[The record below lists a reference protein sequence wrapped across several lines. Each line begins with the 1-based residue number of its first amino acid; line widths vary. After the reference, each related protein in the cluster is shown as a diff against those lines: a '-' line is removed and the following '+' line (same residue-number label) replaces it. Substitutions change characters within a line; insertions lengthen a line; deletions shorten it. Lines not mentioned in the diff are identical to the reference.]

1 MSEIPVQSQL
11 TPLVN
16 TVARIIAI
24 MNNKGGAGK
33 TSTITNLAMS
43 FAHAG
48 RRVLLI
54 DGDQQANSTEVM
66 ANGKKYYAQYGH
78 TICDL
83 YNNPRFSIFDA
94 IIPAFSGEEVID
106 NLFIIPSDPSFERV
120 MENCLTRH
128 HREKILSRHLQS
140 VMDKFDYILID
151 CSPGLNLSTT
161 NAAYTADHVLIPVD
175 GGSFA
180 LTGLDVVL
188 DYLDEIRETRFTRF
202 SVFRNEYNGSKK
214 KMNTYLHE
222 QLASN
227 ERTRD
232 NYLETR
238 IRADENISQAQ
249 VACVPLWYYNKGSLA
264 LNDYRALMRE
274 LETIL
279 SNEAA

>member
-43 FAHAG
+43 LAHAG

-83 YNNPRFSIFDA
+83 YNHPRFSIFDA
-94 IIPAFSGEEVID
+94 IIPAVSGEEVID
-106 NLFIIPSDPSFERV
+106 NLYIIPSDPSFGRV

-128 HREKILSRHLQS
+128 HREKILSRHLQP

-202 SVFRNEYNGSKK
+202 SVFRNEYNGAKK
-214 KMNTYLHE
+214 KMNTYLHD

-232 NYLETR
+232 NYLKTR

-249 VACVPLWYYNKGSLA
+249 VACIPLWYYNKGSLA

-274 LETIL
+274 LETLL

>member
-1 MSEIPVQSQL
+1 MSEVPEKSVL
-11 TPLVN
+11 TPLTN
-16 TVARIIAI
+16 TLARIIAI

-33 TSTITNLAMS
+33 TSTITNLAMTLAQS
-43 FAHAG
+43 GH
-48 RRVLLI
+48 RVLLI

-83 YNNPRFSIFDA
+83 YNNPRFNIVDV
-94 IIPAFSGEEVID
+94 IIQAVSGEEAID

-161 NAAYTADHVLIPVD
+161 NAAFLADHVLIPVD

-188 DYLDEIRETRFTRF
+188 DYLDEIRETRFTQF
-202 SVFRNEYNGSKK
+202 SVFRNEYNGAKK
-214 KMNTYLHE
+214 KMNTYLHD

-227 ERTRD
+227 ERTKD
-232 NYLETR
+232 NYLKTR

-249 VACVPLWYYNKGSLA
+249 VACVPLYFYNKGSLA

-274 LETIL
+274 LESVL
-279 SNEAA
+279 SKEVE

>member
-43 FAHAG
+43 LSHAG

-94 IIPAFSGEEVID
+94 IIPAVSGEEVID
-106 NLFIIPSDPSFERV
+106 NLYIIPSDPSFERV

-202 SVFRNEYNGSKK
+202 SVFRNEYNGAKK

-274 LETIL
+274 LETLL

>member
-43 FAHAG
+43 LAHAG

-78 TICDL
+78 TICDV

-94 IIPAFSGEEVID
+94 IIPAVSGEEVID
-106 NLFIIPSDPSFERV
+106 NLYIIPSDPSFERV

-202 SVFRNEYNGSKK
+202 SVFRNEYNGAKK

-274 LETIL
+274 LETLL

>member
-1 MSEIPVQSQL
+1 MSEIPVQSLL
-11 TPLVN
+11 TPLAN
-16 TVARIIAI
+16 TLASIIAI

-43 FAHAG
+43 LAHAG

-94 IIPAFSGEEVID
+94 IIPAVSGEEVID
-106 NLFIIPSDPSFERV
+106 NLYIIPSDPSFERV

-202 SVFRNEYNGSKK
+202 SVFRNEYNGAKK

-274 LETIL
+274 LETLL

>member
-1 MSEIPVQSQL
+1 MTEAPVQSIL
-11 TPLVN
+11 TPLSN
-16 TVARIIAI
+16 TVASIIAI

-33 TSTITNLAMS
+33 TSTITNLAMTL
-43 FAHAG
+43 AQAG

-83 YNNPRFSIFDA
+83 YNNPRFNIFDA
-94 IIPAFSGEEVID
+94 IIPAVSGEEVID

-128 HREKILSRHLQS
+128 HREKILSRHLQP

-161 NAAYTADHVLIPVD
+161 NAAFMADHVLIPVD

-188 DYLDEIRETRFTRF
+188 DYLDEIRETRFAQF
-202 SVFRNEYNGSKK
+202 SVFRNEYNGAKK
-214 KMNTYLHE
+214 KMNTYLHD

-227 ERTRD
+227 ERTKD
-232 NYLETR
+232 NYLKTR

-249 VACVPLWYYNKGSLA
+249 VACVPLYFYNKGSLA

-274 LETIL
+274 LETVL
-279 SNEAA
+279 SKEAA

>member
-43 FAHAG
+43 LAHAG

-94 IIPAFSGEEVID
+94 IIPAVSGEEVID
-106 NLFIIPSDPSFERV
+106 NLYIIPSDPSFERV

-202 SVFRNEYNGSKK
+202 SVFRNEYNGAKK

-249 VACVPLWYYNKGSLA
+249 VACVPLWYYNKGALA

-274 LETIL
+274 LETLL

>member
-1 MSEIPVQSQL
+1 MTEISEQSEL
-11 TPLVN
+11 TTLPN
-16 TVARIIAI
+16 TQAKIVAI

-33 TSTITNLAMS
+33 TSTITNLAMTL
-43 FAHAG
+43 AQAG

-83 YNNPRFSIFDA
+83 YNNPRFDIMDA
-94 IIPAFSGEEVID
+94 IIPAVSGDDKIN

-140 VMDKFDYILID
+140 VMEKFDYIMID

-161 NAAYTADHVLIPVD
+161 NAAFMADHVIIPVD

-188 DYLDEIRETRFTRF
+188 DYLDEIRETRFTQF
-202 SVFRNEYNGSKK
+202 SVFRNEYNAAKK

-222 QLASN
+222 QLSSS

-238 IRADENISQAQ
+238 IRTDENISQAQ
-249 VACVPLWYYNKGSLA
+249 VACIPLYCYNKGSLA
-264 LNDYRALMRE
+264 LNDYRSLMRE
-274 LETIL
+274 LETVL
-279 SNEAA
+279 SKEAQ

>member
-1 MSEIPVQSQL
+1 MTEAPVQSIL
-11 TPLVN
+11 TPLSN
-16 TVARIIAI
+16 TVSSIIAI

-33 TSTITNLAMS
+33 TSTITNLAMTL
-43 FAHAG
+43 AQAG

-83 YNNPRFSIFDA
+83 YNNPRFNIFDA
-94 IIPAFSGEEVID
+94 IIPAVSGEEVID

-128 HREKILSRHLQS
+128 HREKILSRHLQP
-140 VMDKFDYILID
+140 VMDRFDYILID

-161 NAAYTADHVLIPVD
+161 NAAFMADHVLIPVD

-188 DYLDEIRETRFTRF
+188 DYLDEIRETRFTQF
-202 SVFRNEYNGSKK
+202 SVFRNEYNGAKK
-214 KMNTYLHE
+214 KMNTYLHD

-227 ERTRD
+227 DRTKD
-232 NYLETR
+232 NYLKTR

-249 VACVPLWYYNKGSLA
+249 VACVPLYFYNKGSLA

-274 LETIL
+274 LETVL

>member
-43 FAHAG
+43 LAHAG

-83 YNNPRFSIFDA
+83 YNNSRFSIFDA
-94 IIPAFSGEEVID
+94 IIPAVSGEEVID

-128 HREKILSRHLQS
+128 HREKILSRHLQP

-202 SVFRNEYNGSKK
+202 SVFRNEYNGAKK

-274 LETIL
+274 LETLL

>member
-43 FAHAG
+43 LAHAG

-94 IIPAFSGEEVID
+94 IIPAVSGEEVID
-106 NLFIIPSDPSFERV
+106 NLFVIPSDPSFERV

-128 HREKILSRHLQS
+128 HREKILSRHLQP

-202 SVFRNEYNGSKK
+202 SVFRNEYNGAKK
-214 KMNTYLHE
+214 KMNTYLHD

-274 LETIL
+274 LETLL

>member
-1 MSEIPVQSQL
+1 MTETPVQSIL
-11 TPLVN
+11 TPLSN
-16 TVARIIAI
+16 TVASIIAI

-33 TSTITNLAMS
+33 TSTITNLAMTL
-43 FAHAG
+43 AQAG

-83 YNNPRFSIFDA
+83 YNNPRFNIFDA
-94 IIPAFSGEEVID
+94 IIPAVSGEEAID

-128 HREKILSRHLQS
+128 HREKILSRHLQP
-140 VMDKFDYILID
+140 VMDRFDYILND

-161 NAAYTADHVLIPVD
+161 NAAFMADHVLIPVD

-188 DYLDEIRETRFTRF
+188 DYLDEIRETRFTQF
-202 SVFRNEYNGSKK
+202 SVFRNEYNGAKK
-214 KMNTYLHE
+214 KMNTYLHD

-227 ERTRD
+227 DRTKD
-232 NYLETR
+232 NYLKTR

-249 VACVPLWYYNKGSLA
+249 VACVPLYFYNKGSLA

-274 LETIL
+274 LETVL
-279 SNEAA
+279 SKEAA

>member
-1 MSEIPVQSQL
+1 MSEVPVQSLL
-11 TPLVN
+11 TPLAN
-16 TVARIIAI
+16 TLASIIAI

-33 TSTITNLAMS
+33 TSTITNLAMTL
-43 FAHAG
+43 AQAG

-83 YNNPRFSIFDA
+83 YNNPRFNILDA
-94 IIPAFSGEEVID
+94 IIPAVSGEDVID

-128 HREKILSRHLQS
+128 HREKILSRHLQP

-161 NAAYTADHVLIPVD
+161 NAAFMADHVIIPVD

-188 DYLDEIRETRFTRF
+188 DYLDEIRETRFTQF
-202 SVFRNEYNGSKK
+202 SVFRNEYNGAKK
-214 KMNTYLHE
+214 KMNTYLHD

-227 ERTRD
+227 ERTKD
-232 NYLETR
+232 NYLKTR

-249 VACVPLWYYNKGSLA
+249 VACVPLYFYNKGSLA

-274 LETIL
+274 LESVL
-279 SNEAA
+279 SKEAA

>member
-1 MSEIPVQSQL
+1 MSEIPVQYQL

-43 FAHAG
+43 LAHAG

-151 CSPGLNLSTT
+151 GSPGLNLSTT

-202 SVFRNEYNGSKK
+202 SVFRNEYNGAKK

-264 LNDYRALMRE
+264 R
-274 LETIL
+274 TITVR
-279 SNEAA
+279 

>member
-16 TVARIIAI
+16 TVPRIIAI

-43 FAHAG
+43 LAHAG

-94 IIPAFSGEEVID
+94 IIPAVSGEEVID
-106 NLFIIPSDPSFERV
+106 NLYIIPSDPSFERV

-202 SVFRNEYNGSKK
+202 SVFRNEYNGAKK

-274 LETIL
+274 LETLL

>member
-1 MSEIPVQSQL
+1 MSAAPVQSLL
-11 TPLVN
+11 TPLAK
-16 TVARIIAI
+16 TLASIIAI

-33 TSTITNLAMS
+33 TSTITNLAMTL
-43 FAHAG
+43 AQAG

-83 YNNPRFSIFDA
+83 YNNPRFNILDT
-94 IIPAFSGEEVID
+94 IIPAVSGEDVID

-128 HREKILSRHLQS
+128 HREKILSRHLQP

-161 NAAYTADHVLIPVD
+161 NAAFMADHVIIPVD

-188 DYLDEIRETRFTRF
+188 DYLDEIRETRFTQF
-202 SVFRNEYNGSKK
+202 SVFRNEYNGAKK
-214 KMNTYLHE
+214 KMNTYLHD

-227 ERTRD
+227 ERTKD
-232 NYLETR
+232 NYLKTR

-249 VACVPLWYYNKGSLA
+249 VACVPLYFYNKGSLA

-274 LETIL
+274 LETVL
-279 SNEAA
+279 SKEAA

>member
-1 MSEIPVQSQL
+1 MTQISEQSEL
-11 TPLVN
+11 TNMPN
-16 TVARIIAI
+16 TPAKIIAI

-33 TSTITNLAMS
+33 TSTITNLAMTL
-43 FAHAG
+43 AQAG

-83 YNNPRFSIFDA
+83 YNNPRFNIMDA
-94 IIPAFSGEEVID
+94 IIPAVSGDDKIN

-161 NAAYTADHVLIPVD
+161 NAAFMADHVIIPVD

-188 DYLDEIRETRFTRF
+188 DYLDEIRETRFTQF
-202 SVFRNEYNGSKK
+202 SVFRNEYNAAKK

-222 QLASN
+222 QLSSS

-238 IRADENISQAQ
+238 IRTDENISQAQ
-249 VACVPLWYYNKGSLA
+249 VACIPLYCYNKGSLA

-274 LETIL
+274 LETVL
-279 SNEAA
+279 SKEAQ

>member
-43 FAHAG
+43 LAHAG

-94 IIPAFSGEEVID
+94 IIPAVSGEEVID
-106 NLFIIPSDPSFERV
+106 NLYIIPSDPSFERV

-175 GGSFA
+175 GGNFA

-202 SVFRNEYNGSKK
+202 SVFRNEYNGAKK

-274 LETIL
+274 LETLL

>member
-43 FAHAG
+43 LAHAG

-94 IIPAFSGEEVID
+94 IIPAVSGEEVID
-106 NLFIIPSDPSFERV
+106 NLYIIPSDPSFERV

-202 SVFRNEYNGSKK
+202 SVFRNEYNGAKK

-232 NYLETR
+232 NYMETR

-274 LETIL
+274 LETLL

>member
-43 FAHAG
+43 LAHAG

-94 IIPAFSGEEVID
+94 IIPAVSGEEVID
-106 NLFIIPSDPSFERV
+106 NLYIIPSEPSFERV

-202 SVFRNEYNGSKK
+202 SVFRNEYNGAKK

-274 LETIL
+274 LETLL

>member
-43 FAHAG
+43 LAHAG

-83 YNNPRFSIFDA
+83 YNNPRVSIFDA
-94 IIPAFSGEEVID
+94 IIPAVSGEEVID
-106 NLFIIPSDPSFERV
+106 NLYIIPSDPSFERV

-202 SVFRNEYNGSKK
+202 SVFRNEYNGAKK

-274 LETIL
+274 LETLL

>member
-43 FAHAG
+43 LAHAG

-94 IIPAFSGEEVID
+94 IIPAVSGEEVID
-106 NLFIIPSDPSFERV
+106 NLYIIPSDPSFERV

-202 SVFRNEYNGSKK
+202 SVFRNEYNGAKK

>member
-43 FAHAG
+43 LAHAG

-94 IIPAFSGEEVID
+94 IIPAVSGEEVID
-106 NLFIIPSDPSFERV
+106 NLYIIPSDPSFERV

-128 HREKILSRHLQS
+128 HREKILSRHLQP

-202 SVFRNEYNGSKK
+202 SVFRNEYNGAKK

-274 LETIL
+274 LETLL

>member
-1 MSEIPVQSQL
+1 
-11 TPLVN
+11 
-16 TVARIIAI
+16 
-24 MNNKGGAGK
+24 
-33 TSTITNLAMS
+33 
-43 FAHAG
+43 
-48 RRVLLI
+48 
-54 DGDQQANSTEVM
+54 
-66 ANGKKYYAQYGH
+66 
-78 TICDL
+78 
-83 YNNPRFSIFDA
+83 
-94 IIPAFSGEEVID
+94 
-106 NLFIIPSDPSFERV
+106 

-128 HREKILSRHLQS
+128 HREKILSRHLQL

-202 SVFRNEYNGSKK
+202 SVFRNEYNGTKK
-214 KMNTYLHE
+214 KMNTYLHD

-232 NYLETR
+232 NYLKTR

-274 LETIL
+274 LETLL

>member
-1 MSEIPVQSQL
+1 MTVL
-11 TPLVN
+11 TPLANVL
-16 TVARIIAI
+16 VRIIAI

-43 FAHAG
+43 LAQAG

-54 DGDQQANSTEVM
+54 DGDQQANSTEVL

-83 YNNPRFSIFDA
+83 YNNPRFNILDA
-94 IIPAFSGEEVID
+94 IIPAVSGEEVIE

-128 HREKILSRHLQS
+128 HREKILARHLQP

-161 NAAYTADHVLIPVD
+161 NAAFIADHVLIPVD

-188 DYLDEIRETRFTRF
+188 DYLDEIREERFTRF
-202 SVFRNEYNGSKK
+202 SVFRNEYNGAKK

-222 QLASN
+222 QLSSN

-232 NYLETR
+232 NYLEAR

-274 LETIL
+274 LETLL

>member
-1 MSEIPVQSQL
+1 MTETPVQSIP
-11 TPLVN
+11 TPLSN
-16 TVARIIAI
+16 TVASIIAI

-33 TSTITNLAMS
+33 TSTITNLAMTL
-43 FAHAG
+43 AQAG

-83 YNNPRFSIFDA
+83 YNNPRFNIFDA
-94 IIPAFSGEEVID
+94 IIPAVSGEEVID

-128 HREKILSRHLQS
+128 HREKILSRHLQP
-140 VMDKFDYILID
+140 VMDRFDYILID

-161 NAAYTADHVLIPVD
+161 NAAFMADHVLIPVD

-188 DYLDEIRETRFTRF
+188 DYLDEIRETRFTQF
-202 SVFRNEYNGSKK
+202 SVFRNEYNGAKK
-214 KMNTYLHE
+214 KMNTYLHD

-227 ERTRD
+227 DRTKD
-232 NYLETR
+232 NYLKTR

-249 VACVPLWYYNKGSLA
+249 VACVPLYFYNKGSLA

-274 LETIL
+274 LETVL
-279 SNEAA
+279 SKEAA

>member
-1 MSEIPVQSQL
+1 MSEIPVQPQL
-11 TPLVN
+11 
-16 TVARIIAI
+16 ARIIAI

-43 FAHAG
+43 LAHAG

-83 YNNPRFSIFDA
+83 YNNPRFSISDA
-94 IIPAFSGEEVID
+94 IIPAVSGEDEID

-128 HREKILSRHLQS
+128 HREKILSRHLQP
-140 VMDKFDYILID
+140 VMDKYDYILID

-202 SVFRNEYNGSKK
+202 SVFRNEYNGAKK
-214 KMNTYLHE
+214 KMNTYLHD

-274 LETIL
+274 LETLL

>member
-1 MSEIPVQSQL
+1 MTETPVQSIP
-11 TPLVN
+11 TPLSN
-16 TVARIIAI
+16 TVASIIAI

-33 TSTITNLAMS
+33 TSTITNLAMTL
-43 FAHAG
+43 AQAG

-83 YNNPRFSIFDA
+83 YNNPRFNIFDA
-94 IIPAFSGEEVID
+94 IIPAVSGEEVID

-128 HREKILSRHLQS
+128 HREKILSRHLQP
-140 VMDKFDYILID
+140 VMDRFDYILID

-161 NAAYTADHVLIPVD
+161 NAAFMADHVLIPVD

-188 DYLDEIRETRFTRF
+188 DYLDEIRETRFTQF
-202 SVFRNEYNGSKK
+202 SVFRNEYNGAKK
-214 KMNTYLHE
+214 KMNTYLHD

-227 ERTRD
+227 DRTKD
-232 NYLETR
+232 NYLKTR

-249 VACVPLWYYNKGSLA
+249 VACVPLYFYNKGSLA

-274 LETIL
+274 LETVL
-279 SNEAA
+279 SKEEA

>member
-43 FAHAG
+43 LAHAG

-94 IIPAFSGEEVID
+94 IIPAVSGEEVID
-106 NLFIIPSDPSFERV
+106 NLYIIPSDPSFERV

-202 SVFRNEYNGSKK
+202 SVFRNEYNDAKK

-274 LETIL
+274 LETLL

>member
-33 TSTITNLAMS
+33 TSTITNLAMNL
-43 FAHAG
+43 AHAG

-94 IIPAFSGEEVID
+94 IIPAVSGEEVID
-106 NLFIIPSDPSFERV
+106 NLYIIPSDPSFERV

-202 SVFRNEYNGSKK
+202 SVFRNEYNGAKK

-274 LETIL
+274 LETLL

>member
-43 FAHAG
+43 LAHAG

-94 IIPAFSGEEVID
+94 IIPAVSGEEVID
-106 NLFIIPSDPSFERV
+106 NLYIIPSDPSFERV

-202 SVFRNEYNGSKK
+202 SVFRNEYNGAKK

-238 IRADENISQAQ
+238 LRADENISQAQ

-274 LETIL
+274 LETLL

>member
-43 FAHAG
+43 LAHAG

-94 IIPAFSGEEVID
+94 IIPAVSGEEVID
-106 NLFIIPSDPSFERV
+106 NLYIIPSDPSFERV

-202 SVFRNEYNGSKK
+202 SVFRNEYNGAKK

-274 LETIL
+274 LETLL

>member
-1 MSEIPVQSQL
+1 MSEVPVQSL
-11 TPLVN
+11 LPPLAN
-16 TVARIIAI
+16 TLASIIAI

-33 TSTITNLAMS
+33 TSTITNLAMTL
-43 FAHAG
+43 AQAG

-83 YNNPRFSIFDA
+83 YNNPRFNIFDA
-94 IIPAFSGEEVID
+94 IIPAVSGEDVID

-128 HREKILSRHLQS
+128 HREKILSRHLQP

-161 NAAYTADHVLIPVD
+161 NAAFMADHVIIPVD

-202 SVFRNEYNGSKK
+202 SVFRNEYNGAKK
-214 KMNTYLHE
+214 KMNTYLHD

-227 ERTRD
+227 ERTKD
-232 NYLETR
+232 NYLKTR

-249 VACVPLWYYNKGSLA
+249 VACVPLYFYNKGSLA

-274 LETIL
+274 LETVL
-279 SNEAA
+279 SKEAA

>member
-1 MSEIPVQSQL
+1 MSEVPEKSVL
-11 TPLVN
+11 TPLTN
-16 TVARIIAI
+16 TLARIIAI

-33 TSTITNLAMS
+33 TSTITNLAMTLAQS
-43 FAHAG
+43 GH
-48 RRVLLI
+48 RVLLI

-83 YNNPRFSIFDA
+83 YNNPRFNIVDV
-94 IIPAFSGEEVID
+94 IIQAVSGEEAID

-128 HREKILSRHLQS
+128 HREKILSRHLQP

-161 NAAYTADHVLIPVD
+161 NAAFLADHVLIPVD

-188 DYLDEIRETRFTRF
+188 DYLDEIRETRFTQF
-202 SVFRNEYNGSKK
+202 SVFRNEYNGAKK
-214 KMNTYLHE
+214 KMNTYLHD

-227 ERTRD
+227 ERTKD
-232 NYLETR
+232 NYLKTR

-249 VACVPLWYYNKGSLA
+249 VACVPLYFYNKGSLA

-274 LETIL
+274 LESVL
-279 SNEAA
+279 SKEVE

>member
-43 FAHAG
+43 LAHAG

-94 IIPAFSGEEVID
+94 IIPAVSGEEVID
-106 NLFIIPSDPSFERV
+106 NLYIIPSDPSFERV

-140 VMDKFDYILID
+140 VMDKFEYILID

-202 SVFRNEYNGSKK
+202 SVFRNEYNGAKK

-274 LETIL
+274 LETLL

>member
-1 MSEIPVQSQL
+1 MTEISEQSEL
-11 TPLVN
+11 TTLPN
-16 TVARIIAI
+16 TQAKIVAI

-33 TSTITNLAMS
+33 TSTITNLAMTL
-43 FAHAG
+43 AQAG

-83 YNNPRFSIFDA
+83 YNNPRFNIMDA
-94 IIPAFSGEEVID
+94 IIPAVSGDDKIN

-140 VMDKFDYILID
+140 VMEKFDYILID

-161 NAAYTADHVLIPVD
+161 NAAFMADHVIIPVD

-188 DYLDEIRETRFTRF
+188 DYLDEIRETRFTQF
-202 SVFRNEYNGSKK
+202 SVFRNEYNAAKK

-222 QLASN
+222 QLSSS

-238 IRADENISQAQ
+238 IRTDENISQAQ
-249 VACVPLWYYNKGSLA
+249 VACIPLYCYNKGSLA
-264 LNDYRALMRE
+264 LNDYRSLMRE
-274 LETIL
+274 LETVL
-279 SNEAA
+279 SKEAQ

>member
-1 MSEIPVQSQL
+1 MTEISEQSEL
-11 TPLVN
+11 TTLPN
-16 TVARIIAI
+16 TKAKIVAI

-33 TSTITNLAMS
+33 TSTITNLAMTL
-43 FAHAG
+43 AQAG

-83 YNNPRFSIFDA
+83 YNNPRFNIMDA
-94 IIPAFSGEEVID
+94 IIPAVSGDDKIN

-140 VMDKFDYILID
+140 VMEKFDYILID

-161 NAAYTADHVLIPVD
+161 NAAFMADHVIIPVD

-188 DYLDEIRETRFTRF
+188 DYLDEIRETRFTHF
-202 SVFRNEYNGSKK
+202 SVFRNEYNAAKK

-222 QLASN
+222 QLSSG

-238 IRADENISQAQ
+238 IRTDENISQAQ
-249 VACVPLWYYNKGSLA
+249 VACIPLYCYNKGSLA

-274 LETIL
+274 LETVL
-279 SNEAA
+279 SKEAQ